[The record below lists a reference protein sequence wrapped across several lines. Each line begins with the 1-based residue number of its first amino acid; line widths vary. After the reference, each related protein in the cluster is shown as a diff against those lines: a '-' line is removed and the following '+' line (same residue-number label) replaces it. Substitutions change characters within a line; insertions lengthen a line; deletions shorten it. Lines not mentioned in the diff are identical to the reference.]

1 MRSRTPARPP
11 RPQPRPR
18 PQLDDDDYIRL
29 AELRHGQRR
38 FLHWSARQ
46 AERAGITPTQH
57 QLLLG
62 LRAWMEPDGPTM
74 QDVADFLLI
83 RHNSAVELVDRAQ
96 RAGLV
101 TRRRDGAQ
109 VGQVLVEVTELGAR
123 RLEVLTEIHL
133 RELAELAPTMSA
145 LWDAVAEV
153 ARDGAEA

>member
-1 MRSRTPARPP
+1 MDHLDVVP
-11 RPQPRPR
+11 RHRGAISWHDMSPSVRQPR

-29 AELRHGQRR
+29 AELRHGQRQ
-38 FLHWSARQ
+38 FMHWSARQ

-62 LRAWMEPDGPTM
+62 LRAWIEPEGPTM
-74 QDVADFLLI
+74 QDVAA
-83 RHNSAVELVDRAQ
+83 RRVRRAP
-96 RAGLV
+96 
-101 TRRRDGAQ
+101 

-123 RLEVLTEIHL
+123 RLQALTESHL
-133 RELAELAPTMSA
+133 RELAALAPTMSA